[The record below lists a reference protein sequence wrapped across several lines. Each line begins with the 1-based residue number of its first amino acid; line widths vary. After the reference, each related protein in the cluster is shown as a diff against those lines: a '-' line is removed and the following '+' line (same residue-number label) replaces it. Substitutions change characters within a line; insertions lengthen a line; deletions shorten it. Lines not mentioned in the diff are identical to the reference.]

1 VAQCGVFGAADAV
14 LHSGMT
20 PVAALEIGD
29 VGVGRVGDV
38 DPVAPAVR
46 IEEVELGPVVG
57 FFSPDDGPGALRLAG
72 ALGGP
77 IAGNSARSICWREAA
92 LRGWGP

>member
-1 VAQCGVFGAADAV
+1 VQKGVAQPLGLGLGQFA
-14 LHSGMT
+14 
-20 PVAALEIGD
+20 PEYEALGEGD
-29 VGVGRVGDV
+29 V
-38 DPVAPAVR
+38 
-46 IEEVELGPVVG
+46 GPVVG

-77 IAGNSARSICWREAA
+77 IAGNSARSICSREAA